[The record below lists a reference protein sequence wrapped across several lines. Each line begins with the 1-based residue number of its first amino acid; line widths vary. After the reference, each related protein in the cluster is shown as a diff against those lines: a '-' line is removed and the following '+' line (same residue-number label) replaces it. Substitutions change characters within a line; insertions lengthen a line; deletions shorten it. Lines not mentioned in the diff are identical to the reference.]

1 MKKIYDYLFLFSKFS
16 ISLILLICIIG
27 LLYIFFVNY
36 QNETKISQNNF
47 SNQNELKQEIRN
59 NLDLIKNI
67 SKEVKSTQSSLLD
80 IKNSLSSISEK
91 NSNNN
96 NSKIIENIK
105 ILNNN
110 FTNLSKEIEN
120 IKNNNLK
127 NSSNNFTKQPN
138 IVNDSKGEIIDL
150 ILIKYENNIDFGREI
165 DFLKKISSEDD
176 ATKFE
181 KIMILNNDSFKGF
194 INLKNIFSNE
204 SNLYLKTTINKNQ
217 GSLLS
222 NIILPY
228 LDVSPSTE
236 NNIVNNQVLLLKEIS
251 KELENKNIQKVFE
264 DMKSISNYQTF
275 FPESLI
281 EIHKYNKFTDAL
293 DSIN

>member
-36 QNETKISQNNF
+36 KNETKISQNKI
-47 SNQNELKQEIRN
+47 SNQNELKLEIKN

-67 SKEVKSTQSSLLD
+67 SKEVKSNQSSLLD
-80 IKNSLSSISEK
+80 IKNSLSSISKK
-91 NSNNN
+91 NSNND

-105 ILNNN
+105 KLNVNLK
-110 FTNLSKEIEN
+110 NLSKEIEN
-120 IKNNNLK
+120 IKNNSLK
-127 NSSNNFTKQPN
+127 SSSNNFRKQPN
-138 IVNDSKGEIIDL
+138 IVKDSRDEIIDL
-150 ILIKYENNIDFGREI
+150 ILVKYENNIDFSREI
-165 DFLKKISSEDD
+165 DFLKKISNEDE

-194 INLKNIFSNE
+194 INLKNKFNNE
-204 SNLYLKTTINKNQ
+204 SNIYLKTTINKNQ

-228 LDVSPSTE
+228 LDISPSTE
-236 NNIVNNQVLLLKEIS
+236 NNIKDNQVLLLKKIG

-264 DMKSISNYQTF
+264 DMKSISNYETI

-281 EIHKYNKFTDAL
+281 EIHKYNKFTEAL
-293 DSIN
+293 DNIN

>member
-36 QNETKISQNNF
+36 KNETKISQNKI

-127 NSSNNFTKQPN
+127 SSSNNFTKQPN
-138 IVNDSKGEIIDL
+138 IVNDSRGEIIDL

-165 DFLKKISSEDD
+165 DYLKKILNEDEV
-176 ATKFE
+176 TKFE
-181 KIMILNNDSFKGF
+181 KIMILINDPFKGY
-194 INLKNIFSNE
+194 INLENIFSNE
-204 SNLYLKTTINKNQ
+204 SNVYLKTTINKNQ

-236 NNIVNNQVLLLKEIS
+236 NNIIDNQVLLLKEIG
-251 KELENKNIQKVFE
+251 KELENKNIQKAFE
-264 DMKSISNYQTF
+264 DLKSISNYEIF
-275 FPESLI
+275 FSESLI
-281 EIHKYNKFTDAL
+281 EINKYNKFTDAL
-293 DSIN
+293 DNIN

>member
-36 QNETKISQNNF
+36 KNETKISQNKI

-110 FTNLSKEIEN
+110 FINLSKEIEN

-127 NSSNNFTKQPN
+127 SSSKNFVKQPN
-138 IVNDSKGEIIDL
+138 IINDSKDEIIDL
-150 ILIKYENNIDFGREI
+150 ILIKYENNIDFSREI
-165 DFLKKISSEDD
+165 DFLKKILNEDEV
-176 ATKFE
+176 TKFE
-181 KIMILNNDSFKGF
+181 KLMILNNDPFKGY
-194 INLKNIFSNE
+194 INLKNTFSNE
-204 SNLYLKTTINKNQ
+204 LNTYLKTTINKNK

-228 LDVSPSTE
+228 LDISPSTE
-236 NNIVNNQVLLLKEIS
+236 NEIIDNQVLLLREIS

-275 FPESLI
+275 FPETLI

-293 DSIN
+293 YNIN

>member
-36 QNETKISQNNF
+36 KNETKISQNKI

-67 SKEVKSTQSSLLD
+67 SKEVKSNQSSLLD

-127 NSSNNFTKQPN
+127 SSSNNFTKQPN
-138 IVNDSKGEIIDL
+138 IVNDSRDEIIDL

-165 DFLKKISSEDD
+165 DYLKKILNEDEV
-176 ATKFE
+176 TKFE
-181 KIMILNNDSFKGF
+181 KIMILINDPFKGY
-194 INLKNIFSNE
+194 INLENIFSNE
-204 SNLYLKTTINKNQ
+204 SNVYLKTTINKNQ
-217 GSLLS
+217 GSLLN

-236 NNIVNNQVLLLKEIS
+236 NNIIDNQVLLLKEIG

-264 DMKSISNYQTF
+264 DMKSISNYETF
-275 FPESLI
+275 FPETLF
-281 EIHKYNKFTDAL
+281 EIHKYKKFTEAL
-293 DSIN
+293 DNIN

>member
-36 QNETKISQNNF
+36 KNETKISQNKI

-127 NSSNNFTKQPN
+127 SSSNNFTKQPN
-138 IVNDSKGEIIDL
+138 IVNDSRDEIIDL

-165 DFLKKISSEDD
+165 DYLKKILNEDEV
-176 ATKFE
+176 TKFE
-181 KIMILNNDSFKGF
+181 KIMILINDPFKGY
-194 INLKNIFSNE
+194 INLENIFSNE
-204 SNLYLKTTINKNQ
+204 SNVYLKTTINKNQ
-217 GSLLS
+217 GSLLN

-236 NNIVNNQVLLLKEIS
+236 NNIIDNQVLLLKEIG
-251 KELENKNIQKVFE
+251 KELENKNIQKAFE
-264 DMKSISNYQTF
+264 DLKSISNYEIF
-275 FPESLI
+275 FSESLI
-281 EIHKYNKFTDAL
+281 EINKYNKFTDAL
-293 DSIN
+293 DNIN

>member
-1 MKKIYDYLFLFSKFS
+1 MKKIYNYLFLFSKFS

-27 LLYIFFVNY
+27 LIYIFFVNY
-36 QNETKISQNNF
+36 KNEIKISQNKL
-47 SNQNELKQEIRN
+47 SNQNELKLEIRN

-67 SKEVKSTQSSLLD
+67 SKEVKSNQSSLLD
-80 IKNSLSSISEK
+80 IKNSLSSISKK
-91 NSNNN
+91 NSNND

-127 NSSNNFTKQPN
+127 SSSKNFVKQPN

-165 DFLKKISSEDD
+165 DFLKKISNEDD
-176 ATKFE
+176 TTKFE

-217 GSLLS
+217 SSLLS

-281 EIHKYNKFTDAL
+281 EINKYNKFTDAL

>member
-1 MKKIYDYLFLFSKFS
+1 MKKIYDYLFLFSKIS
-16 ISLILLICIIG
+16 ISLILLICIIV

-36 QNETKISQNNF
+36 KNETKISQNKI

-110 FTNLSKEIEN
+110 FIYLSKEIEN

-127 NSSNNFTKQPN
+127 SSSKNFVKQPN
-138 IVNDSKGEIIDL
+138 IVNDSRDEIIDL

-165 DFLKKISSEDD
+165 DYLKKILNEDEV
-176 ATKFE
+176 TKFE
-181 KIMILNNDSFKGF
+181 KIMILINDPFKGY
-194 INLKNIFSNE
+194 INLENIFSNE
-204 SNLYLKTTINKNQ
+204 SDIYLKTTINKNQ

-236 NNIVNNQVLLLKEIS
+236 NNIIDNQVLLLKEIG

-264 DMKSISNYQTF
+264 DLESISNYEIF
-275 FPESLI
+275 FSESLI
-281 EIHKYNKFTDAL
+281 EINKYNKFTDAL
-293 DSIN
+293 NNIN

>member
-127 NSSNNFTKQPN
+127 SSSNNFTKQPN
-138 IVNDSKGEIIDL
+138 IVNDSRDEIIDL

-165 DFLKKISSEDD
+165 DYLKKILNKDEV
-176 ATKFE
+176 TKFE
-181 KIMILNNDSFKGF
+181 KIMILINDPFKGY
-194 INLKNIFSNE
+194 INLENIFSNE
-204 SNLYLKTTINKNQ
+204 SNVYLKTTINKNQ

-236 NNIVNNQVLLLKEIS
+236 NNIIDNQVLLLKEIG
-251 KELENKNIQKVFE
+251 KELENKNIQKAFE
-264 DMKSISNYQTF
+264 DLKSISNYETF
-275 FPESLI
+275 FSESLI
-281 EIHKYNKFTDAL
+281 EINKYNKFTDAL
-293 DSIN
+293 DNIN

>member
-36 QNETKISQNNF
+36 KNETKISQNKI

-110 FTNLSKEIEN
+110 FINLSKEIEN

-127 NSSNNFTKQPN
+127 SSSKNFVKQPN
-138 IVNDSKGEIIDL
+138 VVNDSKGEIIDL

-165 DFLKKISSEDD
+165 DYLKKILSKDEV
-176 ATKFE
+176 TKFE
-181 KIMILNNDSFKGF
+181 KIMILINDPFNGY
-194 INLKNIFSNE
+194 INLENIFSNE
-204 SNLYLKTTINKNQ
+204 SNVYLKTTINKNQ

-236 NNIVNNQVLLLKEIS
+236 NNIIDNQVLLLKEIG

-264 DMKSISNYQTF
+264 NLKSISNYKTF
-275 FPESLI
+275 FSKSLI
-281 EIHKYNKFTDAL
+281 EINKYNKFTNVL
-293 DSIN
+293 DNIN

>member
-16 ISLILLICIIG
+16 ISLILLVCIIG

-36 QNETKISQNNF
+36 KNETKISQNKI

-67 SKEVKSTQSSLLD
+67 SKEVKSNQTSLLD
-80 IKNSLSSISEK
+80 IKNSLSSISDK
-91 NSNNN
+91 NTNND

-120 IKNNNLK
+120 IKNNNFK
-127 NSSNNFTKQPN
+127 SSSNNFRKQPN
-138 IVNDSKGEIIDL
+138 IVNDSRDEIIDL

-165 DFLKKISSEDD
+165 DYLKKILNEDEV
-176 ATKFE
+176 TKFE
-181 KIMILNNDSFKGF
+181 KIMILINDPFKGY
-194 INLKNIFSNE
+194 INLENIFSNE
-204 SNLYLKTTINKNQ
+204 SNVYLKTTINKNQ

-236 NNIVNNQVLLLKEIS
+236 NNIIDNQVLLLKEIG

-264 DMKSISNYQTF
+264 DMKSISNYETF

-293 DSIN
+293 DNIN

>member
-36 QNETKISQNNF
+36 KNETKISQNKI
-47 SNQNELKQEIRN
+47 SNQNELKLEIKN

-67 SKEVKSTQSSLLD
+67 SKEVKSNQSSLLD
-80 IKNSLSSISEK
+80 IKNSLSSISKK
-91 NSNNN
+91 NSNND

-105 ILNNN
+105 KLNVNL
-110 FTNLSKEIEN
+110 TNLSKEIEN
-120 IKNNNLK
+120 IKNNSLK
-127 NSSNNFTKQPN
+127 SSSNNFRKQPN
-138 IVNDSKGEIIDL
+138 IVKDSRDEIIDL
-150 ILIKYENNIDFGREI
+150 ILVKYENNIDFSREI
-165 DFLKKISSEDD
+165 DFLKKISNEDE

-194 INLKNIFSNE
+194 INLKNKFNNE
-204 SNLYLKTTINKNQ
+204 SNIYLKTTINKNQ

-228 LDVSPSTE
+228 LDISPSTE
-236 NNIVNNQVLLLKEIS
+236 NNIKDNQVLLLKKIG

-264 DMKSISNYQTF
+264 DMKSISNYETF

-281 EIHKYNKFTDAL
+281 EIHKYNKFTEAL
-293 DSIN
+293 DNIN

>member
-1 MKKIYDYLFLFSKFS
+1 MKKIYDYLYLFSKFS

-36 QNETKISQNNF
+36 KNETKISQNKL
-47 SNQNELKQEIRN
+47 SNQNELKVEIRN

-67 SKEVKSTQSSLLD
+67 SKEVKSNQTSLLD
-80 IKNSLSSISEK
+80 IKNSLSSISDK
-91 NSNNN
+91 NTNND

-127 NSSNNFTKQPN
+127 SSSNNFKKQPN
-138 IVNDSKGEIIDL
+138 IVNDSRDEIIDL

-165 DFLKKISSEDD
+165 DFLKKISNEDE

-194 INLKNIFSNE
+194 INLKNIFNNE
-204 SNLYLKTTINKNQ
+204 SNVYLKTAINKNQ
-217 GSLLS
+217 ASLLS

-228 LDVSPSTE
+228 LDISPSTE
-236 NNIVNNQVLLLKEIS
+236 NNIKDYQVLLLKEIS

-264 DMKSISNYQTF
+264 DMKSISNYETF

-281 EIHKYNKFTDAL
+281 EIHKYNKFTEAL
-293 DSIN
+293 NNIN

>member
-36 QNETKISQNNF
+36 KNETKISQNKI
-47 SNQNELKQEIRN
+47 SNQNVLKQEIRN

-80 IKNSLSSISEK
+80 IKNSLTSISEK

-127 NSSNNFTKQPN
+127 SSSNNFTKQPN
-138 IVNDSKGEIIDL
+138 IVNDSRDEIIDL

-165 DFLKKISSEDD
+165 DYLKKILNEDEV
-176 ATKFE
+176 TKFE
-181 KIMILNNDSFKGF
+181 KIMILINDPFKGY
-194 INLKNIFSNE
+194 INLENIFSNE
-204 SNLYLKTTINKNQ
+204 SNVYLKTTINKNQ

-236 NNIVNNQVLLLKEIS
+236 NNIIDNQVLLLKEIG

-264 DMKSISNYQTF
+264 DLKSISNYETF
-275 FPESLI
+275 FSESLI
-281 EIHKYNKFTDAL
+281 EINKYNKFTDAL
-293 DSIN
+293 DNIN

>member
-1 MKKIYDYLFLFSKFS
+1 MKKIYENLFLFSKFS
-16 ISLILLICIIG
+16 ISFILLICIIG

-36 QNETKISQNNF
+36 QNETKVSQNSL

-80 IKNSLSSISEK
+80 IKKNLSFISKK
-91 NSNNN
+91 NLNND
-96 NSKIIENIK
+96 NSKINENIK

-110 FTNLSKEIEN
+110 FINLSKEIEN
-120 IKNNNLK
+120 IKNNILESN
-127 NSSNNFTKQPN
+127 SNNFSKQPN
-138 IVNDSKGEIIDL
+138 IINDSKNEIIDL

-165 DFLKKISSEDD
+165 DFLKKISNEDELS
-176 ATKFE
+176 KLE
-181 KIMILNNDSFKGF
+181 KIMVLNNNPFKGY

-204 SNLYLKTTINKNQ
+204 LNVYLKTTINQNK

-236 NNIVNNQVLLLKEIS
+236 NRIIDNQVLLLREIS

-264 DMKSISNYQTF
+264 DLKSISNYQTF
-275 FPESLI
+275 FSKTLI
-281 EIHKYNKFTDAL
+281 EINKYNKFTNAL
-293 DSIN
+293 DNIN

>member
-36 QNETKISQNNF
+36 KNETKISQNKI

-80 IKNSLSSISEK
+80 IKNSLSSISNK
-91 NSNNN
+91 NFNNDN
-96 NSKIIENIK
+96 LKIIENIK

-110 FTNLSKEIEN
+110 FINLSKEIEN

-127 NSSNNFTKQPN
+127 SSSKNFVKQPN

-165 DFLKKISSEDD
+165 DFLKKISNEDD

-264 DMKSISNYQTF
+264 DMKSISNYQKF
-275 FPESLI
+275 FSESLI
-281 EIHKYNKFTDAL
+281 EINKYNKFTDAL
-293 DSIN
+293 DNLD